1 MNSGFFDRTSVH
13 AFWHWCFISAQRK
26 NFSLTKVNCFERTLW
41 QHVLGGDNFSK
52 NWFLIRWSLSKECP
66 LVGKFSASD
75 LRNDISEFDSR
86 HDVTMSISYQI
97 IHCKKDLKNEIP
109 KSFKETSYFWLKIIC
124 KNVQP
129 RLFPVF
135 IHWNNL
141 TNHNKPN
148 IKVIISWS
156 IWVVVQT
163 LFKCLSFS
171 LIL

>member
-1 MNSGFFDRTSVH
+1 MSFDTDVSFQPRGKIFLLQKSIALKGH
-13 AFWHWCFISAQRK
+13 YDSMFWVETTFP
-26 NFSLTKVNCFERTLW
+26 N
-41 QHVLGGDNFSK
+41 

>member
-1 MNSGFFDRTSVH
+1 MT
-13 AFWHWCFISAQRK
+13 ACFGWRQLFQKLI
-26 NFSLTKVNCFERTLW
+26 FL
-41 QHVLGGDNFSK
+41 LGGVCQK
-52 NWFLIRWSLSKECP
+52 NVHWKNSQLQN
-66 LVGKFSASD
+66 
-75 LRNDISEFDSR
+75 LRNDFSGFDSR
-86 HDVTMSISYQI
+86 RDVTMSISFQI
-97 IHCKKDLKNEIP
+97 IHCKKGLKNEIH
-109 KSFKETSYFWLKIIC
+109 KSFQETSYFWLKIIC
-124 KNVQP
+124 KIVQP
-129 RLFPVF
+129 SLFPVF